1 MKKVF
6 ITGLV
11 LVVLGG
17 GLFAIGYFTF
27 AGAEDAPFSAPPEID
42 SVVDDVLSART
53 DIIEAGEASVDFGSE
68 DEINILLLGLDSR
81 KGNREPHCDAIH
93 MFTLNI
99 EDWTIHITSVPRGT
113 YTYIPPGTWAET
125 EYYVSN
131 ACAFAGLDY
140 GIEQIEKIVGVKSD
154 YYVTVGFS
162 QALGFFRLFDLPA
175 TETLQWLRH
184 RQSYAIGDPQRSH
197 NQAVFMK
204 DMILAHIERFDTGFS
219 VPMQYVAFNIVDT
232 NLEFPVARALLT
244 GYLDSEIQ
252 NRPDDITL
260 SMRPY
265 YPVVDYH
272 FDTDNPEEQIQELI
286 DFISPYLNE
295 EDLQN
300 RSLEQINADL
310 IVYMEGRLASE
321 ESVADI
327 MDKQLWLQLEDEDAR
342 EEMHFG
348 FTEKFAWQIVDDD
361 EQRAIDLVSDYILE
375 KETFGLSDWSKKGK
389 DLLQEIVDS
398 TE

>member
-1 MKKVF
+1 MKKVLL
-6 ITGLV
+6 TGLI
-11 LVVLGG
+11 LIVLGG

-27 AGAEDAPFSAPPEID
+27 AQADAPFASPPEID

-53 DIIEAGEASVDFGSE
+53 SAIEAGETSVDFGSE

-99 EDWTIHITSVPRGT
+99 SDWTMHITSVPRGT
-113 YTYIPPGTWAET
+113 YAYIPPGTWAET

-140 GIEQIEKIVGVKSD
+140 GIEQIEKIVGVKAD

-162 QALGFFRLFDLPA
+162 QAVGFFRLFDLPT

-204 DMILAHIERFDTGFS
+204 DMILEHITTFSSGFS
-219 VPMQYVAFNIVDT
+219 VPMQYVAYTIVDT
-232 NLEFPVARALLT
+232 DMPFTVARALLE
-244 GYLDSEIQ
+244 GYIDSNIQ
-252 NRPDDITL
+252 DRPDDITL
-260 SMRPY
+260 SMKPY

-272 FDTDNPEEQIQELI
+272 FDTENPEAQIEELLS
-286 DFISPYLNE
+286 FISPYLSE
-295 EDLQN
+295 EDLTN
-300 RSLEQINADL
+300 RSMEDIQNDL
-310 IVYMEGRLASE
+310 VLYMEGRLASQ

-327 MDKQLWLQLEDEDAR
+327 MDKQLWLQIDDDDVR
-342 EEMHFG
+342 EEMHFA
-348 FTEKFAWQIVDDD
+348 FTEKFAWQIIDDD

-375 KETFGLSDWSKKGK
+375 KETFGLKDWAKKGK
-389 DLLQEIVDS
+389 ELLEELV
-398 TE
+398 EE